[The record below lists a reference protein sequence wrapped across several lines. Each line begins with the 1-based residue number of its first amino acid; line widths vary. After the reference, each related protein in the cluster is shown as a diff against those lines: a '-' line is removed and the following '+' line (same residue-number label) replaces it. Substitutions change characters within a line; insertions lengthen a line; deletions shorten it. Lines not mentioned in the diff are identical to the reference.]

1 MGTNNNKKRRTTQN
15 EKKNRQRPRVLK
27 TLLEIQAEVIGKTER
42 TILYKK
48 AGQHIT
54 KNDPVVQAMELIEEK
69 TIANQSKL
77 IEHLKEIVKL

>member
-1 MGTNNNKKRRTTQN
+1 MKRKGRRSA
-15 EKKNRQRPRVLK
+15 ELK

-54 KNDPVVQAMELIEEK
+54 KNDPIVQAMELIKEK